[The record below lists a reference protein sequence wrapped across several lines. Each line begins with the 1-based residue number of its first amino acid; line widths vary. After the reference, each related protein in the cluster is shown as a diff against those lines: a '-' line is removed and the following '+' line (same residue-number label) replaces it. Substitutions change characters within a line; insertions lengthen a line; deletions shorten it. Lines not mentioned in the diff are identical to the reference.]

1 MRPFCPNWEVAEV
14 RIRYTLTNRQL
25 VADTVCMP
33 PLLVA
38 SLTLLSSDLEGA
50 TSRLT
55 VGGWARRRAA
65 AVPGHPQESFPGV
78 WRHQTGTE
86 GGSHVVAFTSATQA
100 LIVSPA
106 GQQTLTASNWSN
118 FRPLRMR
125 HPPKRGRTAG
135 VQVGL
140 AEA

>member
-1 MRPFCPNWEVAEV
+1 
-14 RIRYTLTNRQL
+14 
-25 VADTVCMP
+25 VADTMCMP

-55 VGGWARRRAA
+55 VGGWRRGDAPLLHRAIRRRAF
-65 AVPGHPQESFPGV
+65 QEYGG
-78 WRHQTGTE
+78 HQTGTE
-86 GGSHVVAFTSATQA
+86 GGSHVVAFTSATQP
-100 LIVSPA
+100 LIVAPA